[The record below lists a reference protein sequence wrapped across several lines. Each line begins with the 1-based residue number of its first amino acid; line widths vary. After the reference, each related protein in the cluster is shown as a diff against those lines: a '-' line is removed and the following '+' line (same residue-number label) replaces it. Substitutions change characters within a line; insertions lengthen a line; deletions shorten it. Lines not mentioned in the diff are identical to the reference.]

1 MQSVSPI
8 ISICIPTLNRSHY
21 LQKAIKSIFEAQCD
35 LCKVE
40 LCISN
45 NASDQDYSAIEM
57 LLYTAPKY
65 LTIRY
70 VLQKT
75 RLPVD
80 EHMLAVKN
88 LASSS
93 YIYFLGDDDFF
104 INDQLYLLIDLVER
118 ESPDDKMIGMHFHL
132 PSQSYTSISTAFN
145 DLRDKG
151 MFGAVLVKSKYL
163 EDTYFRKLFGTAHGY
178 GCYWFALFSAH
189 LRKQSIN
196 VIIPNFPLVALRMAA
211 KSYSQL
217 EVYFKGS
224 CQREFLNNLMINSN
238 CDTREKFPRTYFSR
252 NCLIQGLI

>member
-1 MQSVSPI
+1 
-8 ISICIPTLNRSHY
+8 
-21 LQKAIKSIFEAQCD
+21 
-35 LCKVE
+35 
-40 LCISN
+40 
-45 NASDQDYSAIEM
+45 
-57 LLYTAPKY
+57 
-65 LTIRY
+65 
-70 VLQKT
+70 
-75 RLPVD
+75 
-80 EHMLAVKN
+80 MLAVKN

-118 ESPDDKMIGMHFHL
+118 ESPDLAIFNGILVNENDKMIGMHFHL

-217 EVYFKGS
+217 EVYFRDIPYEIAVYQRFLPEGIPQQLNDKFKLRYQRKISSYLFLTQLSNSGIDLEQIEDINPS
-224 CQREFLNNLMINSN
+224 FYREFRLKIAIS
-238 CDTREKFPRTYFSR
+238 KFLARSGAYNFSR
-252 NCLIQGLI
+252 RVYKSYIQRKRLPE